1 MHRTRVDDR
10 YEDSHALL
18 NPNEFEDAYDES
30 SMQSSFQEGKP
41 SDDTER
47 SPMHAFDTEDY
58 VPKYVAARK
67 GYLERLLQALNLRRD
82 RTVNASTSTPAQ
94 SSKLSTTV
102 RTIFNYPEPG
112 LKLRSTAW
120 LDGLRGLAAFEVF
133 IYHYAREWVNR
144 DPAWGPTK
152 TDGLDP
158 AWYRF
163 PFIRTFYNAGHASVA
178 VFFAISGYVLSHRVL
193 TLCAQQRHEE
203 AYASLS
209 SAIFRRAL
217 RLFTPAAIWT
227 FIVMFICWL
236 CDPWLPKPDPYVIEP
251 TLWREI
257 GVWAG
262 KVLDMLLPVNYP
274 DRWTAIMNRY
284 SGNVTWTISLEY
296 YGSLVVYGAL
306 LFISRTRSFVVR
318 QSLVYFMVAL
328 SFLKDDWIA
337 GQFLLGLAFADRQI
351 HNERIQLSDAAPYA
365 KSSRKFARKAFYY
378 GVFIFGW
385 FLAGLPMVRPKAGKD
400 ENDFP
405 VESRPFFDIVGQP
418 LAWIGGYHN
427 RQGDQYLYALAGI
440 CLLVGIGET
449 NIKNF
454 MEIRFV
460 QYLGKISFGFYLVHV
475 PIRAWLGAL
484 DPIYF
489 GVMGLPFIPWDKR
502 EENFTLFCVWML
514 RMGPAI
520 LINLIV
526 GGLFERFVDR
536 PLIHFSRRFEQWCLS
551 FGQKPEV
558 LSLPHHQQNEPAE
571 QSPAPILVSG
581 SQI

>member
-1 MHRTRVDDR
+1 MLV
-10 YEDSHALL
+10 
-18 NPNEFEDAYDES
+18 
-30 SMQSSFQEGKP
+30 
-41 SDDTER
+41 
-47 SPMHAFDTEDY
+47 
-58 VPKYVAARK
+58 
-67 GYLERLLQALNLRRD
+67 
-82 RTVNASTSTPAQ
+82 
-94 SSKLSTTV
+94 
-102 RTIFNYPEPG
+102 
-112 LKLRSTAW
+112 
-120 LDGLRGLAAFEVF
+120 
-133 IYHYAREWVNR
+133 
-144 DPAWGPTK
+144 
-152 TDGLDP
+152 
-158 AWYRF
+158 
-163 PFIRTFYNAGHASVA
+163 
-178 VFFAISGYVLSHRVL
+178 
-193 TLCAQQRHEE
+193 
-203 AYASLS
+203 
-209 SAIFRRAL
+209 
-217 RLFTPAAIWT
+217 
-227 FIVMFICWL
+227 CWL

-262 KVLDMLLPVNYP
+262 KVVDMLIPVNYP

-306 LFISRTRSFVVR
+306 LFTSRTRSFRVR
-318 QSLVYFMVAL
+318 QSLIYAMVFL

-337 GQFLLGLAFADRQI
+337 GQFLLGLAFADYQL
-351 HNERIQLSDAAPYA
+351 HKERLQLAGSAPYS
-365 KSSRKFARKAFYY
+365 KSPRVVARKAFFY

-418 LAWIGGYHN
+418 LAWMGGYHN

-449 NIKNF
+449 KLKKF

-489 GVMGLPFIPWDKR
+489 GVMGSPFIPWDKR
-502 EENFTLFCVWML
+502 EENFTLFCVWIL

-536 PLIHFSRRFEQWCLS
+536 PTINMARRFEQWCLS
-551 FGQKPEV
+551 FGQKPNAV
-558 LSLPHHQQNEPAE
+558 SLPLHDTQPAE
-571 QSPAPILVSG
+571 RSSAPVLVSG
-581 SQI
+581 AQT

>member
-1 MHRTRVDDR
+1 M
-10 YEDSHALL
+10 
-18 NPNEFEDAYDES
+18 
-30 SMQSSFQEGKP
+30 
-41 SDDTER
+41 
-47 SPMHAFDTEDY
+47 
-58 VPKYVAARK
+58 
-67 GYLERLLQALNLRRD
+67 
-82 RTVNASTSTPAQ
+82 
-94 SSKLSTTV
+94 
-102 RTIFNYPEPG
+102 
-112 LKLRSTAW
+112 
-120 LDGLRGLAAFEVF
+120 
-133 IYHYAREWVNR
+133 
-144 DPAWGPTK
+144 
-152 TDGLDP
+152 
-158 AWYRF
+158 
-163 PFIRTFYNAGHASVA
+163 IRTFYNAGHASVA
-178 VFFAISGYVLSHRVL
+178 VFFAISGYVLSHKVL
-193 TLCAQQRHEE
+193 MLCAQQRQEE
-203 AYASLS
+203 AFASLS
-209 SAIFRRAL
+209 SAIFRRAP
-217 RLFTPAAIWT
+217 RLFTPAAVWT
-227 FIVMFICWL
+227 FIVMFVCWL
-236 CDPWLPKPDPYVIEP
+236 CDPWLPKPDPYIIEP

-262 KVLDMLLPVNYP
+262 KVVDMLIPVNYP

-306 LFISRTRSFVVR
+306 LFISRTKSFGVR
-318 QSLVYFMVAL
+318 QTLVFAMVFL

-337 GQFLLGLAFADRQI
+337 GQFLLGLAFADRQL
-351 HNERIQLSDAAPYA
+351 HNERIQLAGGAPYA
-365 KSSRKFARKAFYY
+365 RSPRAVARKAFYY
-378 GVFIFGW
+378 GVFVFGW

-418 LAWIGGYHN
+418 LAWMGGYHN

-449 NIKNF
+449 KIKTF

-489 GVMGLPFIPWDKR
+489 GVMGSPFIPWDKR

-536 PLIHFSRRFEQWCLS
+536 PTINLARRFEQWCLS
-551 FGQKPEV
+551 FGQKSSAV
-558 LSLPHHQQNEPAE
+558 SLPLHDTRPAE
-571 QSPAPILVSG
+571 LPLAPVAVSG
-581 SQI
+581 AQT